1 MINQCQVL
9 LELSEKNGSFT
20 GMDAHAAGV
29 LKYSSRI
36 TELRQRGYTVE
47 CKIESGINRY
57 GRAVR
62 YGRYTVTPP
71 EVSA

>member
-1 MINQCQVL
+1 MLNQCQVL
-9 LELSEKNGSFT
+9 LDLAEKNGSFT

-36 TELRQRGYTVE
+36 TELRQRGYIVD
-47 CKIESGINRY
+47 CKMERGVNRY
-57 GRAVR
+57 GRDVR
-62 YGRYTVTPP
+62 YGRYTITPP

>member
-36 TELRQRGYTVE
+36 TELRKRGYTVE
-47 CKIESGINRY
+47 CKMESGYNRY
-57 GRAVR
+57 GHAVR

-71 EVSA
+71 EVIA